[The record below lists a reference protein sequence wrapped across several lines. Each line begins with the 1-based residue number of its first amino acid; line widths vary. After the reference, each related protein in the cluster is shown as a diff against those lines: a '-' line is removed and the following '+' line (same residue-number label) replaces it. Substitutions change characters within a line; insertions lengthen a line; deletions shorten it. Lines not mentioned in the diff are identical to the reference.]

1 MFALNGCAF
10 ALNGYEFALNGC
22 AFALNVCAFA
32 LNVYEFA
39 LNICAFALNG
49 YLIRI
54 FSNQIEEILVRI
66 TQNYIWKAINSLWNR
81 RILN

>member
-1 MFALNGCAF
+1 M
-10 ALNGYEFALNGC
+10 
-22 AFALNVCAFA
+22 FA

-39 LNICAFALNG
+39 LNVHEFALNVHEFALFVYVFALNG

-66 TQNYIWKAINSLWNR
+66 TRNNIGKAINRLWNR

>member
-1 MFALNGCAF
+1 MFALNVYAF
-10 ALNGYEFALNGC
+10 
-22 AFALNVCAFA
+22 VQ
-32 LNVYEFA
+32 NVYEFA
-39 LNICAFALNG
+39 LNVHEFALNVHEFALFVYVFALNG